1 MKYRGTLRV
10 RWPPVVLVLSLIGP
24 ADCPVRRRRTTRT
37 PYYGYRIRTVA
48 TRSEDEDSGARLGS
62 FGGLAAAK
70 SCRCRWCCPLRTREE
85 ALDAAM
91 SHAMEEVDRRRAA
104 TGKP

>member
-1 MKYRGTLRV
+1 VWKAEG
-10 RWPPVVLVLSLIGP
+10 S
-24 ADCPVRRRRTTRT
+24 TTS
-37 PYYGYRIRTVA
+37 YYGYRIRTVA
-48 TRSEDEDSGARLGS
+48 TRSEDGQWRSAGELRPLG
-62 FGGLAAAK
+62 GGDVV
-70 SCRCRWCCPLRTREE
+70 PLPVVSARTREE